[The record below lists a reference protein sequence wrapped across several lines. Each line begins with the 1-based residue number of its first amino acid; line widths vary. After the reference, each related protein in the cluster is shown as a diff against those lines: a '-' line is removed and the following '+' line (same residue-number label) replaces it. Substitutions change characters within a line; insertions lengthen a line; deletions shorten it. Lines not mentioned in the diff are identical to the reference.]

1 MAHEGHNED
10 SANASRLTNTLLNGI
25 NYLTWA
31 KAAARAL
38 SGREMREYITGDN
51 KVPEVANPL
60 SLTEAEKKAMRKW
73 RTQNDKII
81 TWLTNSMEPSISE
94 LFLLSDTAFELWEAV
109 KAMYGQEN
117 NYSRIYQ
124 LKQEIQQEK
133 QGERK
138 YVEYLGALQKKKD
151 ELRLYRPQT
160 ADLAVIRKREEEDDI
175 FELLTGLNPSY
186 EYVRAQIMNTIPLP
200 SYSQIKNMIQ
210 QEESRREAMGSAQV
224 TIEEGRETHAF
235 ATAKK
240 PNFRK
245 KKEEPP
251 KGAKIARKKDT
262 RRISVGFSIPN

>member
-1 MAHEGHNED
+1 MAQERQHEATNN
-10 SANASRLTNTLLNGI
+10 SSKLTNALLNGK

-81 TWLTNSMEPSISE
+81 TWLTNSMESSIAE
-94 LFLLSDTAFELWEAV
+94 LFLLPDTAFELWEAV

-124 LKQEIQQEK
+124 LKLEIQQEK

-138 YVEYLGALQKKKD
+138 HVEYLGALQKKK
-151 ELRLYRPQT
+151 R
-160 ADLAVIRKREEEDDI
+160 
-175 FELLTGLNPSY
+175 
-186 EYVRAQIMNTIPLP
+186 
-200 SYSQIKNMIQ
+200 
-210 QEESRREAMGSAQV
+210 
-224 TIEEGRETHAF
+224 
-235 ATAKK
+235 
-240 PNFRK
+240 
-245 KKEEPP
+245 
-251 KGAKIARKKDT
+251 
-262 RRISVGFSIPN
+262 